1 MARSKRDHDQRQ
13 SEAAPKPPPRNVGP
27 NQHVDLAR
35 GKHPHMS
42 ETRLAERTRAV
53 AETAGALTGAY
64 RSEELKRLRDDW
76 PH

>member
-1 MARSKRDHDQRQ
+1 
-13 SEAAPKPPPRNVGP
+13 
-27 NQHVDLAR
+27 
-35 GKHPHMS
+35 MS